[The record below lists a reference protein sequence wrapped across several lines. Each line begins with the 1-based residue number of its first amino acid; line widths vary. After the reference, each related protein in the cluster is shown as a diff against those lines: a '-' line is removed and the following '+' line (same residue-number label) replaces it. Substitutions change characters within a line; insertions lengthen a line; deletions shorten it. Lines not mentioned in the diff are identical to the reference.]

1 MYVICYDITK
11 TKVRNKIFKEL
22 KNYGKHTQYSVFE
35 CNISK
40 KQLQVL
46 MNKLQKLMEK
56 EEEGNIRIYTLCEK
70 CYAQSIL
77 IGKDPEADADLK
89 ELDMI
94 FV

>member
-1 MYVICYDITK
+1 M
-11 TKVRNKIFKEL
+11 
-22 KNYGKHTQYSVFE
+22 GK
-35 CNISK
+35 
-40 KQLQVL
+40 LR
-46 MNKLQKLMEK
+46 KLMEK

-70 CYAQSIL
+70 CYAQSIR